1 LFIIDIEP
9 IDFMD
14 TFAYLS
20 ALCNSYLN
28 ALLRPAL
35 REGVSGRLL
44 LTLVRDKAGSET
56 SPVRSLWHRAE
67 IVG

>member
-1 LFIIDIEP
+1 MQTAIPDPRIQVSVFFIIDIEP

-20 ALCNSYLN
+20 ARCNSYLN

-44 LTLVRDKAGSET
+44 
-56 SPVRSLWHRAE
+56 
-67 IVG
+67 